1 MLEQAKRILIKNP
14 LIKKVNAEFKKV
26 RKEKRRLTKKYVFE
40 DRRKKNRYACLI
52 LAGYKEELWD
62 NVFTRITAY
71 VPEDID
77 VCIVS
82 SGVYSKRL
90 SEIAQKNCW
99 SYVSTKANKITL
111 ALNMAISL
119 MSEAEYIYKL
129 DEDMFITKEFFESVR
144 NKYFQIENEEKYVI
158 SFAAPLI
165 PVNTYGYVRLLEIF
179 HREEEWQK
187 KFGTI
192 TYSNGLDHHC
202 EILKDPESARF
213 MWGECRE
220 FQDIDLLSEKLAAR
234 SNAYSICPIR
244 FSIGAIFFKRDYWND
259 MGMLDVS
266 EGNNLGYDEY
276 QMCTY
281 GMDHGMVIAVDEN
294 CAVGHLAYGPQTK
307 KMLEY
312 YREHNERFVCKK

>member
-1 MLEQAKRILIKNP
+1 MLEQAKKILIKNP

-234 SNAYSICPIR
+234 SNAYSIFPIR